1 MFIKEWSDSSVLV
14 HAIDPDN
21 EGFKAGTLF
30 NGVDGFS
37 KGLSADIRLPKV
49 EEEGQSDSVV
59 FIM

>member
-1 MFIKEWSDSSVLV
+1 LV